1 MRDMNYTKSNR
12 CPLGSLARG
21 GCSHASIVSKAVS
34 RVMLPA
40 VTALMSV
47 SAMAQGGGASI
58 PIRVISPTAAGGAT
72 DSVIRS
78 MLPIMGSLLKTTLV
92 VENVP
97 GAGGIVGTGGIARAV
112 PDGATIGVATSGGLA
127 ANPFL
132 KKKLPY
138 DVAKDFA
145 PICRVGRG
153 PYVLVV
159 NPSAGVKTLADLL
172 AQSKKENLTF
182 ASPGVGS
189 SAHMA
194 QELFKA
200 RTGTEFL
207 HVPYKGTG
215 QAITD
220 TVGGQT
226 QALFEAPGP
235 LMPHIRS
242 GKLIALGVTS
252 AKRVSSLP
260 DVPTFDELGY
270 KNMVLEG
277 WIGFIAPAATPA
289 NVVSRMAKACE
300 TTLQNTE
307 VKTHA
312 QSLGFEIDYAGP
324 SDFKNF
330 ITSEQKIW
338 GDVIKLSGLKPE

>member
-1 MRDMNYTKSNR
+1 MNCKESKSAPYRLQDEVLRWNPGGR
-12 CPLGSLARG
+12 LASVVLLSLFGLGSFI
-21 GCSHASIVSKAVS
+21 SSS
-34 RVMLPA
+34 
-40 VTALMSV
+40 TY
-47 SAMAQGGGASI
+47 AQGFNNGS

-78 MLPIMGSLLKTTLV
+78 MLPKMSTTLGMPLV
-92 VENVP
+92 VENLP
-97 GAGGIVGTGGIARAV
+97 GAGGIVGTGAIARAL
-112 PDGATIGVATSGGLA
+112 PDGHTIGIATSGALA

-138 DVAKDFA
+138 DDVKDFA

-153 PYVLVV
+153 PYILAVASTL
-159 NPSAGVKTLADLL
+159 GVKTLAELL
-172 AQSKKENLTF
+172 ARAKLESLTF

-200 RTGTEFL
+200 RTGAKFL

-242 GKLIALGVTS
+242 GKLIPLGVTS
-252 AKRVSSLP
+252 AQRVSSLP
-260 DVPTFDELGY
+260 DVPTFKELGY
-270 KNMVLEG
+270 KDTVLEG
-277 WIGFIAPAATPA
+277 WIGFMAPAATPA
-289 NVVSRMAKACE
+289 NVVDRISKACE
-300 TTLQNTE
+300 SSLQAPDL
-307 VKTHA
+307 KAHA
-312 QSLGFEIDYAGP
+312 QALGFEVDYAGP
-324 SDFKNF
+324 VEFQNF
-330 ITSEQKIW
+330 IASEKKLW
-338 GDVIKLSGLKPE
+338 GEVVKLSGLQAE